1 MLEALETEDE
11 SANWNTTDRTLGSD
25 IVFRQKAA
33 PFGITRDDLKKKRL
47 SARRFFA
54 LYESVFEPLKQKY
67 ASQPYLTEADPTTWT
82 EEQWMKQAG
91 QLWAIENHV
100 TKTMAVWLMTL
111 TKGPHG
117 EFLDV
122 QRMLVRQMYEEHRHM
137 KVWEDTFLKKGWVRS
152 RYDMYE
158 LEVCRPNIWTHN
170 MYAAMID
177 FPGLHYN
184 PAVLAAGQHYP
195 GEDFAGDMI
204 MYIADNLK
212 DPDLARPYEVQTIEE
227 KHHSDIGKYIIWK
240 YADSPEVQELC
251 LWWGLRGLESIR
263 HWALGLIEFLY
274 DKKIDAP
281 EIEMPVV
288 EL

>member
-1 MLEALETEDE
+1 MAEAVEQT
-11 SANWNTTDRTLGSD
+11 WTTTDRKVGSD

-33 PFGITRDDLKKKRL
+33 PFGITRADLRKKRL
-47 SARRFFA
+47 SAHRFFD
-54 LYESVFEPLKQKY
+54 LYEQIFEPLKQKY
-67 ASQPYLTEADPTTWT
+67 ASQPYLLEADPTTWT

-91 QLWAIENHV
+91 QLWSIEY
-100 TKTMAVWLMTL
+100 
-111 TKGPHG
+111 
-117 EFLDV
+117 LDA

-137 KVWEDTFLKKGWVRS
+137 KVWEDAFLKKGWVRS
-152 RYDMYE
+152 RYEMYE

-170 MYAAMID
+170 MYSAMID
-177 FPGLHYN
+177 FPGLHYG

-240 YADSPEVQELC
+240 YANTPEVQELC

-263 HWALGLIEFLY
+263 QWALGLIEFLY
-274 DKKIDAP
+274 DKKIEAP
-281 EIEMPVV
+281 VIEMPVV